1 MRATLGPA
9 LTRSTR
15 RGTGVASALSRRRIA
30 ASGTPEIRMDTKELE
45 ALNAHAEKVAGKLG
59 VRAAVA
65 LVAPERSQV
74 NTTHP
79 QIQLTVFREIS
90 GRMEERS
97 THFRM
102 DRQDLKDV

>member
-65 LVAPERSQV
+65 LVAPERSLRASI
-74 NTTHP
+74 TWTSH
-79 QIQLTVFREIS
+79 
-90 GRMEERS
+90 
-97 THFRM
+97 
-102 DRQDLKDV
+102 RQRAVPRP

>member
-1 MRATLGPA
+1 MDAT
-9 LTRSTR
+9 
-15 RGTGVASALSRRRIA
+15 
-30 ASGTPEIRMDTKELE
+30 EIVG
-45 ALNAHAEKVAGKLG
+45 LNAHAEKVAGKLG
-59 VRAAVA
+59 VRASVG

-74 NTTHP
+74 NTANP

-102 DRQDLKDV
+102 DRADLKDVIEQEIEILASQLTGRS

>member
-1 MRATLGPA
+1 MDAK
-9 LTRSTR
+9 
-15 RGTGVASALSRRRIA
+15 
-30 ASGTPEIRMDTKELE
+30 EIG
-45 ALNAHAEKVAGKLG
+45 ALNAHAETVAGKLG
-59 VRAAVA
+59 VRATVQ

-74 NTTHP
+74 NTANP

-102 DRQDLKDV
+102 DRQDLQDVIEQEVEILACQLSGPS